1 MLSEL
6 SLEKGLSDRRRGAR
20 LVPVLQLASLE
31 VDGRVQLGL
40 VLDISVSGLSLRLTL
55 SATPGQPITV
65 CLREFVI
72 EGTIA
77 WLNGGK
83 AGVRFYD
90 ELQPEVLASLLSA
103 FEPRMRAPRLST
115 DVIVKVRC
123 GSAVYQASL
132 QNISP
137 SGAMLAIELPLASK
151 EQVVVTLPQVGS
163 LAGQVRWN
171 DGARIGILFNRAL
184 SLKDLGGV
192 LDSGRSWLPQMSRS
206 YRT

>member
-1 MLSEL
+1 MLSKL
-6 SLEKGLSDRRRGAR
+6 SVENEQSERRRGAR

-31 VDGRVQLGL
+31 VGGRLQLGL

-77 WLNGGK
+77 WLDGSK
-83 AGVRFYD
+83 AGVEFHD
-90 ELQPEVLASLLSA
+90 ELQPEVLDGLLSA

-115 DVIVKVRC
+115 DLNVKVRL

-137 SGAMLAIELPLASK
+137 SGAMFEIELPLAHN
-151 EQVVVTLPQVGS
+151 EQVVVTLPQVGPV
-163 LAGQVRWN
+163 AGQIRWN
-171 DGARIGILFNRAL
+171 DGARIGVLFNRAL

-192 LDSGRSWLPQMSRS
+192 LDSGRSWLPLMSRS
-206 YRT
+206 